1 MKEEGG
7 MDERVQEREF
17 AREVLGSFELDTEV
31 DLTRIKV
38 VGVGGAGCNA
48 LNTMITLGLSG
59 VEFIAANTDLQ
70 ALNRCLAPVKLQLG
84 ERLTKGRGAGGDPQ
98 VGRDAARESIDLIRD
113 ALKGADM
120 VFIAAGLGGGTGTG
134 GAPVVAE
141 VAKELGALTVAIV
154 TKPFRFEGKKRRRQA
169 EEGWHELRKVADT
182 IITIPNDRLLAVSDK
197 NTPLTEAFKKADEVL
212 YQAAKGISDLI
223 LMPGLVNLDFND
235 VRTVMAEMGMA
246 IMGMGRAKGEDRAIV
261 AAQQA
266 IASPLLEDLSI
277 KGAKG
282 VLINITGG
290 PDLTLHEVSA
300 AAELVQEEADEE
312 ANIIFGAV
320 IEESLE
326 GEMVV
331 TVIAT
336 GLPEGEK
343 ERRLRPSPILP
354 EEELKNVDVPA
365 FMRKGKGL
373 EDFAGFRFR
382 PKRESFRERTD
393 LPTFLREGVD

>member
-1 MKEEGG
+1 
-7 MDERVQEREF
+7 MDEKVQEREF
-17 AREVLGSFELDTEV
+17 AKEVLGIFELDRGAEV
-31 DLTRIKV
+31 TTIKV

-84 ERLTKGRGAGGDPQ
+84 ERLTGGRGAGGDPQ
-98 VGRDAARESIDLIRD
+98 VGRDAAKESIDLIRD
-113 ALKGADM
+113 ALQGADM

-134 GAPVVAE
+134 GAPVVAQ

-169 EEGWHELRKVADT
+169 EEGWHELRKVVDT
-182 IITIPNDRLLAVSDK
+182 IITIPNDRLLAISDRD
-197 NTPLTEAFKKADEVL
+197 TPLTEAFKRADEVL

-235 VRTVMAEMGMA
+235 VRAVMSEMGMA
-246 IMGMGRAKGEDRAIV
+246 IMGMGRASGEDRAIA

-320 IEESLE
+320 IEEGLE
-326 GEMVV
+326 GTMSV

-336 GLPEGEK
+336 GLPEAGQ
-343 ERRLRPSPILP
+343 ERLSRPAVALP
-354 EEELKNVDVPA
+354 EEEMRNVDVPA
-365 FMRKGKGL
+365 FVRKGRGL
-373 EDFAGFRFR
+373 EDFSGFKFR
-382 PKRESFRERTD
+382 PRRDVPKDRSD